1 MFVFGLD
8 LRVVAEIDFDALAH
22 DGFAVED
29 LADSN
34 GRVVVEEGHDYAA
47 EGAQGGPGVD
57 GCGGVDEV
65 FDGLEVVGAEDLG
78 VLEVG
83 D

>member
-1 MFVFGLD
+1 VFVFGLD
-8 LRVVAEIDFDALAH
+8 LSVVAEIDFDALTH
-22 DGFAVED
+22 DGFAIED
-29 LADSN
+29 LADAD
-34 GRVVVEEGHDYAA
+34 GGVVVEEGDDYATEGA
-47 EGAQGGPGVD
+47 EGRPRVD
-57 GCGGVDEV
+57 GGGGVDEV